1 MKSFKKG
8 YDGMLFR
15 FVLSLVRGFL
25 HIIFRLHVHGKENM
39 PQEGAVIVA
48 LNHKSNWDPVLAIT
62 HMPRKLNFMAK
73 KELFRYPVLKNILKW
88 AGAFPVDRE
97 ASGLSAI
104 KTALSILRSGQVMA
118 MFPEGRRV
126 MGNQEHTAK
135 AGVAMIA
142 EKTGVPIVPV
152 AIAGRYRLFAK
163 IELYIGEPMYVK
175 SENGEK
181 LTGEE
186 LQQISDELLSKILYM
201 AGEQNA
207 PAPKENN
214 TWTLQ

>member
-15 FVLSLVRGFL
+15 FVLSLIRGFL
-25 HIIFRLHVHGKENM
+25 HIIFRLRVYGKDNL
-39 PQEGAVIVA
+39 PAEGAVIVA

-73 KELFRYPVLKNILKW
+73 KELFRFPILKSILKW

-97 ASGLSAI
+97 SSGLSAI
-104 KTALSILRSGQVMA
+104 KTALSILKAKEVMA

-126 MGNQEHTAK
+126 MKDQEHTAK

-142 EKTGVPIVPV
+142 EKTGAPIVPV
-152 AIAGRYRLFAK
+152 AISGKYRLFAK
-163 IELYIGEPMYVK
+163 INLYIGEPMYVT
-175 SENGEK
+175 SRNGEK

-186 LQQISDELLSKILYM
+186 LQQISDELLAKILYM

-207 PAPKENN
+207 PVPKENN